1 VKSSRA
7 VRKAVAGRNV
17 LAGSGLETVMT
28 EAASNS
34 SVQFDHEFF
43 KSFSGIHFRLSDDG
57 EPVAVLAL
65 SPTSEAVVSLGS
77 IAKQFGIAESS
88 PDGRMLNQVAESLH
102 FVVGLQMGQPLP
114 TELTTG
120 QSTWTPSERHV
131 TLARHRLTLQLV
143 TWVTGEEHI
152 FTSSEELLM
161 LVEDPK
167 TKKTITVAFGDAAV
181 QLGLERSNHDA
192 VIAQIEVVA
201 RELAHIEALRDLF
214 AKVRQV
220 DAKVQELRNLFSAD
234 QALGDTTL
242 QVAKLS
248 KRCVDHFTSLFQQVD
263 AQTGEIVSM
272 LKNIANQIEYIRKA
286 RDDLYRRLHPWEAV
300 CGRWKGVYTSKSPET
315 VAAVHDLY
323 RFLAPRYMVVREW
336 TLMSQRKG
344 KDAKPIGGQL
354 RW

>member
-1 VKSSRA
+1 
-7 VRKAVAGRNV
+7 
-17 LAGSGLETVMT
+17 MT
-28 EAASNS
+28 ERTSDS
-34 SVQFDHEFF
+34 SVVFDHEFF
-43 KSFSGIHFRLSDDG
+43 KSFSGVHFRLTNEG

-65 SPTSEAVVSLGS
+65 SPTTEAVVSLSS
-77 IAKQFGIAESS
+77 IRKQFGIAESS
-88 PDGRMLNQVAESLH
+88 PDGRMLNQVAESLN
-102 FVVGLQMGQPLP
+102 FVVGLRMGESLP

-152 FTSSEELLM
+152 FTSSEELMM

-167 TKKTITVAFGDAAV
+167 TRKTITIAFGDAAV
-181 QLGLERSNHDA
+181 RLGLDRSNHDA
-192 VIAQIEVVA
+192 VIAQIELVA
-201 RELAHIEALRDLF
+201 QELSHIEALRDMF

-220 DAKVQELRNLFSAD
+220 DEKVQGFRGLFGAD
-234 QALGDTTL
+234 EMMRDTTS

-248 KRCVDHFTSLFQQVD
+248 KRCVDQFTSLFEQVD

-272 LKNIANQIEYIRKA
+272 LKNISSQVEYIRKA
-286 RDDLYRRLHPWEAV
+286 RDDLYRRLHPWDSACE
-300 CGRWKGVYTSKSPET
+300 RWKTVYTNKSPDT
-315 VAAVHDLY
+315 VAAIHDLY

-336 TLMSQRKG
+336 ALMSQLRANK
-344 KDAKPIGGQL
+344 AKSFGGQL